1 MKTAVRTPGRARIG
15 LALAGGGPLGAVYEI
30 GALCAL
36 EEALPALRLTDCA
49 GYVGVSAGGFVAAG
63 LANGIGAREQC
74 RAFIEGRGPRGDVFD
89 PALMMRPAWGEI
101 SRRLRKVPAALGGI
115 ALDALFGLA
124 SRGRTIDQ
132 LGRLLPTGILC
143 NDAAQAHLAKV
154 FSAPGRSDD
163 FRRLAHRLVL
173 VAVDLDSGQAVPFGK
188 PGFDAVPIS
197 RAVQASAALPGLFP
211 PVEIDGRHYVD
222 GALRKTLHASVL
234 LDEGID
240 LLFCL
245 NPLVPWDGRSAAPGA
260 APHATSRRAHGAHDS
275 AAPLAP
281 PANLAEGGLPTVFSQ
296 TFRSMIRSRMELGMK
311 GYSHAYP
318 HTDIV
323 LLEPAASDATVFFHN
338 PFSYSQRRWM
348 AQHAYLETRQM
359 LRTRRAALAPK
370 LARHGLALDDA
381 VLDDPRRT
389 LLDTRAPARGRAQQA
404 LRRLEG
410 VLDELETRVTQTA

>member
-1 MKTAVRTPGRARIG
+1 MPGGSRIG
-15 LALAGGGPLGAVYEI
+15 LALAGGGPLGAIYEI

-63 LANGIGAREQC
+63 LANGIGPREQC
-74 RAFIEGRGPRGDVFD
+74 RAFIEGSGPSGDVFNPD
-89 PALMMRPAWGEI
+89 LMMRPAWGEL
-101 SRRLRKVPAALGGI
+101 SRRLRKVPAVLGSV
-115 ALDALFGLA
+115 ALDAVFGLA

-132 LGRLLPTGILC
+132 LGRLLPTGVLS
-143 NDAAQAHLAKV
+143 NDAAQAHMARV

-173 VAVDLDSGQAVPFGK
+173 VAVDLDSGEAVPFGK

-240 LLFCL
+240 LLFCF
-245 NPLVPWDGRSAAPGA
+245 NPLVPWDGRSATTEA
-260 APHATSRRAHGAHDS
+260 APERAHGAHGT

-359 LRTRRAALAPK
+359 LRARRATLGPK
-370 LARHGLALDDA
+370 LARHGLSLDDA
-381 VLDDPRRT
+381 VLDDPRRS
-389 LLDTRAPARGRAQQA
+389 LLDTRAPARGRAQLA
-404 LRRLEG
+404 LRRLES
-410 VLDELETRVTQTA
+410 VLDTLETRVAQAA